1 MRARY
6 PATAGSVERDGVTV
20 AYEVAGAGG
29 PAVVFVPAGGHDGGG
44 PRPWPAQVA
53 YLAQSHTVVTIGPR
67 GGGPSG
73 TAAGWAATGY
83 AADVLAVM
91 DACGIGQA
99 VLAGH
104 CAGGWHALLAAAR
117 HQDRVLGVAVIESLA
132 PALTPPC
139 PETGEPGD
147 PGRPDGPAAPPGAE
161 TVAETE
167 AILRQVHCPVLAIGC
182 SPADGSARIAELT
195 GGDLLVLEGAGH
207 RPQSSEPVVISRELA
222 AFAGRFRPRA
232 PAARRT
238 WTRPLDRPPRV
249 LFVTSLAG
257 LGHAVRDLAI
267 AAELRKLRPG
277 LQVHWLA
284 QHPVT
289 ELLRRRD
296 EIVHPASARLTSD
309 PARLESVAGEY
320 DLHLPSVVR
329 AMRDLM
335 VSNFM
340 VFADLVRDEPYDLCV
355 GDGARGLDF
364 CLHENPEL
372 KRSAYAWLTDFA
384 GWLPMP
390 GSDAAEHALTTRL
403 NTRIVEQLARFPA
416 VRDRSLFIGNQ
427 GDVVRGSLGD
437 GLPQIRDWVEEHYQF
452 PGYIL
457 GFRPSEVADRDAVRA
472 ELGYRPDEQVC
483 VVTVGGTGVP
493 AGLLHRAAAAFPAAR
508 RLLPGLRMVLVAGPR
523 IDPATLAV
531 PEHLAPYGTG
541 SRPGGL
547 EVRGFLPGLYRHL
560 AACDLAVT
568 AGGLATTMELTAL
581 QRPFLYV
588 PLRRHFEQN
597 LHVRHRLAQ
606 YQAGRS
612 LDWDQTAPDE
622 LAEAIAAEI
631 GREVSFRPVET
642 DGAARAAASLAELL

>member
-1 MRARY
+1 
-6 PATAGSVERDGVTV
+6 V
-20 AYEVAGAGG
+20 AYEVHGAGD
-29 PAVVFVPAGGHDGGG
+29 PAVVFAPANGERHQ
-44 PRPWPAQVA
+44 WPAQVA
-53 YLAQSHTVVTIGPR
+53 YLAQSHTVITIGPPGP
-67 GGGPSG
+67 GGTDPV
-73 TAAGWAATGY
+73 
-83 AADVLAVM
+83 ADLLAVL
-91 DACGIGQA
+91 DTCGISQA
-99 VLAGH
+99 VLIGH
-104 CAGGWHALLAAAR
+104 CASGWTVLLTAAR
-117 HQDRVLGVAVIESLA
+117 HPDRVLGVAVIESFA

-139 PETGEPGD
+139 PEMG
-147 PGRPDGPAAPPGAE
+147 GPQATSGAAG
-161 TVAETE
+161 TE
-167 AILRQVHCPVLAIGC
+167 AILGQVRCPVLVVVSQAGHDQDR
-182 SPADGSARIAELT
+182 PAEPPDGSARIAALT
-195 GGDLLVLEGAGH
+195 GGELLVLEGAGH
-207 RPQSSEPVVISRELA
+207 RPQASEPVVINRELA
-222 AFAGRFRPRA
+222 AFAGRFRPPA

-238 WTRPLDRPPRV
+238 WTRPLDRPRRV
-249 LFVTSLAG
+249 LFLTWMAG

-296 EIVHPASARLTSD
+296 EIIHPASARLTSD

-320 DLHLPSVVR
+320 DLHLPGVVR

-390 GSDAAEHALTTRL
+390 GSDAAEHALTTSL
-403 NTRIVEQLARFPA
+403 NARMVEHLARFPT
-416 VRDRSLFIGNQ
+416 VRDRSLFIGNP
-427 GDVVRGSLGD
+427 GDVIRGTLGD

-483 VVTVGGTGVP
+483 VVTVGGTGVA
-493 AGLLHRAAAAFPAAR
+493 AGLLHRAAAAFPAAQ
-508 RLLPGLRMVLVAGPR
+508 RLVPGLRMVLVAGPR

-531 PEHLAPYGTG
+531 PAAAGPG
-541 SRPGGL
+541 PGGL

-568 AGGLATTMELTAL
+568 AGGLATTMELAAC

-606 YQAGRS
+606 YLAGRC
-612 LDWDQTAPDE
+612 LDWEQTGPDE
-622 LAEAIAAEI
+622 LAGAIAAEI
-631 GREVSFRPVET
+631 GREVSYRPVET
-642 DGAARAAASLAELL
+642 DGAARVAASLAELL